1 VNDKQKSKVDA
12 DVQSTLCS
20 RFIRRVHISWYESLS
35 LNKANLAPY
44 LNFGQVLG
52 QYSNEY
58 QHSDFLPY
66 WLLTEIDKWLPGNL
80 DWMPIVVELFKR
92 ANLFVEQL
100 VLMSTW
106 IFSLDFS
113 EERANQ
119 RGISAGDDYIPD
131 SSTRRTLV
139 ISHDHSQL
147 NSDRPRPSS
156 PSSTAASWDSHVTR
170 HIEKEDTDL

>member
-1 VNDKQKSKVDA
+1 M
-12 DVQSTLCS
+12 L
-20 RFIRRVHISWYESLS
+20 
-35 LNKANLAPY
+35 
-44 LNFGQVLG
+44 
-52 QYSNEY
+52 
-58 QHSDFLPY
+58 
-66 WLLTEIDKWLPGNL
+66 
-80 DWMPIVVELFKR
+80 IVVELFKR

-139 ISHDHSQL
+139 ISYDHSQL
-147 NSDRPRPSS
+147 NYDRPRPSS
-156 PSSTAASWDSHVTR
+156 PSSTAAS
-170 HIEKEDTDL
+170 

>member
-1 VNDKQKSKVDA
+1 M
-12 DVQSTLCS
+12 L
-20 RFIRRVHISWYESLS
+20 
-35 LNKANLAPY
+35 
-44 LNFGQVLG
+44 
-52 QYSNEY
+52 
-58 QHSDFLPY
+58 
-66 WLLTEIDKWLPGNL
+66 
-80 DWMPIVVELFKR
+80 IVVELFKR

-119 RGISAGDDYIPD
+119 RGISTGDDYIPD

-147 NSDRPRPSS
+147 NYDRPRPSS
-156 PSSTAASWDSHVTR
+156 PSSTAAS
-170 HIEKEDTDL
+170 